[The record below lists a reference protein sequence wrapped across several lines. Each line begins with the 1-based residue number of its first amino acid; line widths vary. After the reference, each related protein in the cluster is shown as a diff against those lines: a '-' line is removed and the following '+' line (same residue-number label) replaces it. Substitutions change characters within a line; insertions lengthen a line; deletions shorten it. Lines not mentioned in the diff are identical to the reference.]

1 MKEDVFG
8 QWVEFTKNATEPMMK
23 LNEVSAR
30 ALEKVARQQFDLA
43 RDYVDLGTRQ
53 VQLLGEA
60 KDPQKWAQDQAE
72 LASEFGKKLMA
83 RAQESVALATQ
94 TQKEM
99 TALAEKVAKSGAAIK
114 PKA

>member
-1 MKEDVFG
+1 MKEDAFE
-8 QWVEFTKNATEPMMK
+8 QWVEFTKNATEPMLK

-43 RDYVDLGTRQ
+43 RDYVELGNRQ
-53 VQLLGEA
+53 MQLLGEA

-83 RAQESVALATQ
+83 RAQETVALATE

-99 TALAEKVAKSGAAIK
+99 TTLAEKVAQSGAALK

>member
-1 MKEDVFG
+1 MKEDAFE
-8 QWVEFTKNATEPMMK
+8 QWVESTKNATEPMLK
-23 LNEVSAR
+23 LNEVLVR
-30 ALEKVARQQFDLA
+30 AMEKVAREQFDLA

-53 VQLLGEA
+53 MQLLGA
-60 KDPQKWAQDQAE
+60 ARDPQKWAQDQAA
-72 LASEFGKKLMA
+72 LTSEFGKKLMA

-99 TALAEKVAKSGAAIK
+99 TELAEKVAKSAVAK

>member
-1 MKEDVFG
+1 MKEFD

-30 ALEKVARQQFDLA
+30 VLEKAARQQFELA
-43 RDYVDLGTRQ
+43 QEFIQLGNRQ
-53 VQLLGEA
+53 MQLLGEA
-60 KDPQKWAQDQAE
+60 KDPQKWAQEQAE

-83 RAQESVALATQ
+83 RAQESVALATE

-99 TALAEKVAKSGAAIK
+99 TALAEKVAKTATAK

>member
-1 MKEDVFG
+1 MKEDVFE
-8 QWVEFTKNATEPMMK
+8 QWVQFTKNATEPMMK
-23 LNEVSAR
+23 FNEVSAR
-30 ALEKVARQQFDLA
+30 ALEKIARHQFDLA
-43 RDYVDLGTRQ
+43 QDYVNLGNRQ
-53 VQLLGEA
+53 MQLLGEA

-83 RAQESVALATQ
+83 RAQETMALATQ

-99 TALAEKVAKSGAAIK
+99 TDLAEKLAKSATPA

>member
-1 MKEDVFG
+1 MKDDVFE
-8 QWVEFTKNATEPMMK
+8 QWVEFTKNATGPMLK

-43 RDYVDLGTRQ
+43 SDYVELGARQ
-53 VQLLGEA
+53 MQLLSEA
-60 KDPQKWAQDQAE
+60 KDPQIWAQEQAD
-72 LASEFGKKLMA
+72 LATEFGKKLMA
-83 RAQESVALATQ
+83 RAQESMALATQ

-99 TALAEKVAKSGAAIK
+99 TELAEKLAKSAVPTK

>member
-1 MKEDVFG
+1 MKEDAFG

-30 ALEKVARQQFDLA
+30 ALEKAARQQFELA
-43 RDYVDLGTRQ
+43 QEFIQLGSRQ
-53 VQLLGEA
+53 MQLLGEA
-60 KDPQKWAQDQAE
+60 KDPQKWAQEQAE

-83 RAQESVALATQ
+83 RAQESVALATE

-99 TALAEKVAKSGAAIK
+99 TALAEKVAKTAAK
-114 PKA
+114 PNA

>member
-1 MKEDVFG
+1 MAEDVFK
-8 QWVEFTKNATEPMMK
+8 QWVEFTKNATEPMQK

-30 ALEKVARQQFDLA
+30 ALEKVAQQQFDLA

-53 VQLLGEA
+53 MQLLGQA
-60 KDPQKWAQDQAE
+60 KDPQKWAQDQAA
-72 LASEFGKKLMA
+72 LASEFGKKLVA

-99 TALAEKVAKSGAAIK
+99 TAFAEDLAKSPAAK
-114 PKA
+114 PKT

>member
-1 MKEDVFG
+1 MKQDAFE

-30 ALEKVARQQFDLA
+30 ALEKAARQQFELA
-43 RDYVDLGTRQ
+43 QEFIQLGSRQ
-53 VQLLGEA
+53 MQLLGQA
-60 KDPQKWAQDQAE
+60 KDPQKWAQEQAE

-83 RAQESVALATQ
+83 RAQDSVALATE

-99 TALAEKVAKSGAAIK
+99 TALAEKVAKTASAK
-114 PKA
+114 PNA

>member
-1 MKEDVFG
+1 MKEDVFE
-8 QWVEFTKNATEPMMK
+8 QWVQFTKNATEPMMK

-43 RDYVDLGTRQ
+43 RDYVDMGNRQ
-53 VQLLGEA
+53 MQLLGEA

-83 RAQESVALATQ
+83 RAQETAALATE

-99 TALAEKVAKSGAAIK
+99 TTLAEQVAKTATAK